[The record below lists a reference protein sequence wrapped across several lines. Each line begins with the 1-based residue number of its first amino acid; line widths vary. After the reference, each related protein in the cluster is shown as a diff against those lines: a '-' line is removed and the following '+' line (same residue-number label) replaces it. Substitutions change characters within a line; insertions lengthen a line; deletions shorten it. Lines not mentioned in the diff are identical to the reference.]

1 MDNNTKAKIILDAA
15 QQTADEFRS
24 EGKSNLA
31 DRIFSPPSRA
41 LPVGSLAKF
50 HDILMKHST
59 KADALRSLGA
69 NNREGNMKTER
80 IWGTDP
86 ATR

>member
-31 DRIFSPPSRA
+31 DRTLAAFKGV
-41 LPVGSLAKF
+41 PVGSLAKF

-69 NNREGNMKTER
+69 N
-80 IWGTDP
+80 
-86 ATR
+86 